1 MGDHGFAYI
10 VDLDEFIVPQQPL
23 AALTTPAFIAKI
35 EEFKRPPKEK
45 STDAF
50 LFKNTF
56 FCRYLFPVF
65 NDTLFSVS
73 STTAPTMRT
82 TLMCSL

>member
-1 MGDHGFAYI
+1 MVDHEFAYI

-35 EEFKRPPKEK
+35 GEFKRPPKEK

-56 FCRYLFPVF
+56 FCRYLCP
-65 NDTLFSVS
+65 L
-73 STTAPTMRT
+73 
-82 TLMCSL
+82 LH